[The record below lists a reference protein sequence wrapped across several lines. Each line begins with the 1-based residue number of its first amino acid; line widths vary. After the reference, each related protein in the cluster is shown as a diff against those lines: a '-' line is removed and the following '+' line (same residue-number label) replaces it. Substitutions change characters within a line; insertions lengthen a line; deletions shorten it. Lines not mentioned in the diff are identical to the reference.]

1 MQQLQRWRDRVAEQ
15 VDSLDTVNAPSA
27 SEYVGSLIDALV
39 ESIRSDPPKKG
50 SPANPL
56 VLDILCALLQISI
69 QCAEDDEVSI
79 DTVRTATA
87 ERMSESV
94 REAETWL
101 RTGPVPAEEAENRV
115 ERIRSNI
122 EAIKKLLSEKIEAE
136 NLLPRHGA
144 MLGYPGENVGSKVI
158 WTQLCTFED
167 EEHQRYST
175 AYERLKRRVDRDLLM
190 YVFDELDVF
199 MRIVIDAL
207 TDVKEGRFKWGNPD
221 AVDEF
226 VRRIRSGAVTL
237 TSAFHV
243 HQTQTYWL
251 IQDKFGKDS
260 GQYERATKVF
270 HELYDSCFG
279 YKWLLQLRHVMLHIS
294 IEAAAVTVKASV
306 HHDPIIE
313 VNMDREW
320 MKESSGVM
328 GKRYNR
334 EPLLAMTSNPSIIN
348 MAKEA
353 MPALAEIQE
362 QLDDI
367 LYPETAD
374 DAAVVRELTG
384 RFDGRS
390 GLYALQ
396 TGRGFT
402 RRVPIPPHRLLS
414 AKVLAYAEQY
424 QCSSDS

>member
-1 MQQLQRWRDRVAEQ
+1 M
-15 VDSLDTVNAPSA
+15 
-27 SEYVGSLIDALV
+27 
-39 ESIRSDPPKKG
+39 
-50 SPANPL
+50 
-56 VLDILCALLQISI
+56 LDILSALLQVSI
-69 QCAEDDEVSI
+69 QCAKDDQVSVN
-79 DTVRTATA
+79 TVRTAVT
-87 ERMSESV
+87 ERMSSSV
-94 REAETWL
+94 Q
-101 RTGPVPAEEAENRV
+101 EAENWLHNGPLAAGEMEYRV
-115 ERIRSNI
+115 ELLKSNI
-122 EAIKKLLSEKIEAE
+122 EAIEKLASDKIEAE
-136 NLLPRHGA
+136 KALPQHGA
-144 MLGYPGENVGSKVI
+144 MLGYSDENVEANVI
-158 WTQLCTFED
+158 WTQICAFED

-199 MRIVIDAL
+199 MRIVTDAL
-207 TDVKEGRFKWGNPD
+207 TDVKEGRFKWGYPD

-260 GQYERATKVF
+260 EEYKRASKIF
-270 HELYDSCFG
+270 HDLYDSCFG

-294 IEAAAVTVKASV
+294 IEAAAVVIKASV

-313 VNMDREW
+313 INMDRGW

-328 GKRYNR
+328 SKRYNR

-353 MPALAEIQE
+353 MPALAEVQE

-367 LYPETAD
+367 LHPETAE
-374 DAAVVRELTG
+374 DAAVVRELIG
-384 RFDGRS
+384 RFDGRT

-396 TGRGFT
+396 TGLGFT

-414 AKVLAYAEQY
+414 AKVLNFAERY
-424 QCSSDS
+424 RSSDS